1 MPYPIEDKFVIAVAS
16 SALFDLKES
25 DNVFKEQG
33 EEKYRIFQ
41 RENEKKVLNKGV
53 AFPLIN
59 RLLNINTEEHQLVEV
74 VLLSKNDPDT
84 GLRVFNSIEHYNL
97 SISRAAFIT
106 GNNPVRYM
114 DAFNA
119 CLFLSGN
126 AEDVKEAVQLG
137 YPAGCIHPGDY
148 VDNDD
153 DPELRLAFDF
163 DGIIADDSAETI
175 YQQEGGGLKLFH
187 EHETRN
193 ASEPLPPGPLQRFF
207 KEISKLQRIDIEKNL
222 SDFNYK
228 PKIRIAIATARN
240 APAHKRVITTL
251 RELNILI
258 DEAFFLGGINKNNV
272 LSVFKPHIFFD
283 DQINHIKDVSQ
294 QWPSVHVPFGIS
306 NKLKL

>member
-1 MPYPIEDKFVIAVAS
+1 MAYPIEDKFVIAVAS

-25 DNVFKEQG
+25 DQVFKEQG

-41 RENEKKVLNKGV
+41 RENEHKVLEKGV
-53 AFPLIN
+53 AFPLIK
-59 RLLNINTEEHQLVEV
+59 RLLDINTQEHQPVEV

-84 GLRVFNSIEHYNL
+84 GLRVFNSIEHYKL

-126 AEDVKEAVQLG
+126 ENDVEEAVQLG

-148 VDNDD
+148 VDDEED
-153 DPELRLAFDF
+153 SELRLAFDF

-175 YQQEGGGLKLFH
+175 YQQKGGLGPFFAH
-187 EHETRN
+187 EILN
-193 ASEPLPPGPLQRFF
+193 AAEPLPAGPLQRFF
-207 KEISKLQRIDIEKNL
+207 REISKLQKIEIEKNL
-222 SDFNYK
+222 SDPNYK

-240 APAHKRVITTL
+240 APAHTRVITTL
-251 RELNILI
+251 RDLNILI

-294 QWPSVHVPFGIS
+294 QWPSVHVPFGVV
-306 NKLKL
+306 NKLKS